1 MHRARPLP
9 GLSELMAEVSL
20 TLAACTRPAEGAPL
34 GGDLYDVVRAPAGP
48 RLILGDVKGHGP
60 AAAPLAEAV
69 RAAFRQ
75 AAATEEDPA
84 RLARVLDA
92 RLAPALGP
100 EDFVSL
106 LVVDLRPDE
115 IHVVNCGHPPPLRI
129 GRRITPLALPH
140 ASPPLGLH
148 PDPCVRRV
156 QLRPDQRLLLHTD
169 GLTEA
174 RDAEGACFPL
184 DRRALAA
191 LTAPTLDEAIDR
203 LLGLLHRHT
212 GHSIPADD
220 LTVLLLQQ
228 RGVAAADRVGGGLGG
243 QSRELP
249 NRRR

>member
-9 GLSELMAEVSL
+9 ELSELVAEVSL
-20 TLAACTRPAEGAPL
+20 TLAVCTRPAEGARL
-34 GGDLYDVVRAPAGP
+34 GGDLYDVVPAPAGP

-69 RAAFRQ
+69 RTAFRQ
-75 AAATEEDPA
+75 TAATEEDLA

-92 RLAPALGP
+92 RLAPSLGP

-115 IHVVNCGHPPPLRI
+115 VRVVNCGHPPPLRI

-140 ASPPLGLH
+140 PSPPLGLN
-148 PDPCVRRV
+148 PDPRVRRV

-174 RDAEGACFPL
+174 RDADGACFPL
-184 DRRALAA
+184 DRRVLAA
-191 LTAPTLDEAIDR
+191 LNAPTLDQAIDG
-203 LLGLLHRHT
+203 LLDLLHRHT
-212 GHSIPADD
+212 GCSAPADD

-228 RGVAAADRVGGGLGG
+228 QGAIAPDRVGGGLVG

-249 NRRR
+249 NRSR